1 MTVSVSEATMSANA
15 ATLLD
20 VRGLACR
27 FGGLQAIADL
37 DFTVRAGEIK
47 AVIGPNG
54 AGKTTLFNMISGVTA
69 PTAGQILL
77 SGEPI
82 DLLPPFQRARRG
94 LSRTFQ
100 NLQIFKDMTVLE
112 NVMVGCHTRSQ
123 CATAQAIL
131 RTSRLRVE
139 EQAIRGRSQALL
151 AKLGLSERAHEPAA
165 ALSFGESKLLEIA
178 RALAAAPRLLLLD
191 EPAAGLSHE
200 AALRVGALI
209 RELNRDG
216 LTIVL
221 VEHNMGLVMQIS
233 HSILVLDHGRKIAE
247 GLPAAVRNDPA
258 VLAAYL
264 GEDDDA

>member
-1 MTVSVSEATMSANA
+1 MSEAMPSNSEANA
-15 ATLLD
+15 TTLLD
-20 VRGLACR
+20 VRSLGCR

-37 DFTVRAGEIK
+37 DFSVRDGEIK
-47 AVIGPNG
+47 SIIGPNG

-69 PTAGQILL
+69 PSGGQILL

-82 DLLPPFQRARRG
+82 EPLPAFQRAQRG

-112 NVMVGCHTRSQ
+112 NVLVGCHTRSNSG
-123 CATAQAIL
+123 TAQAIL
-131 RTSRLRVE
+131 RTPRSRAE
-139 EQAIRGRSQALL
+139 EEAIRDRSQALL

-191 EPAAGLSHE
+191 EPAAGLSE
-200 AALRVGALI
+200 DAALRVGAFI

-221 VEHNMGLVMQIS
+221 VEHNMGLVMKIS

-247 GLPAAVRNDPA
+247 GPPAAVRNDPA

>member
-1 MTVSVSEATMSANA
+1 MSETM
-15 ATLLD
+15 TLLG

-37 DFTVRAGEIK
+37 DFGVRQGEIK

-54 AGKTTLFNMISGVTA
+54 AGKTTLFNMISGVIA
-69 PTAGQILL
+69 PSAGQIRL
-77 SGEPI
+77 SGESV
-82 DLLPPFQRARRG
+82 DRLPSFERARLG

-112 NVMVGCHTRSQ
+112 NVMVGRHTRSH
-123 CATAQAIL
+123 CGTLQALL
-131 RTSRLRVE
+131 RTSRSLSE
-139 EQAIRGRSQALL
+139 ERGNRDRSIELL
-151 AKLGLSERAHEPAA
+151 ARLGLSERADEPASS
-165 ALSFGESKLLEIA
+165 LSFGESKLLEIA
-178 RALAAAPRLLLLD
+178 RALAASPRLLLLD
-191 EPAAGLSHE
+191 EPAAGVSHN
-200 AALRVGALI
+200 AAFRVGELI

-216 LTIVL
+216 LTVLL
-221 VEHNMGLVMQIS
+221 VEHNMGLVMDIS

-247 GLPAAVRNDPA
+247 GPPAAVRNDPA

>member
-1 MTVSVSEATMSANA
+1 MSEATATMSANA

-37 DFTVRAGEIK
+37 DFTVRDGEIK

-82 DLLPPFQRARRG
+82 DRLAAFQRARRG

-123 CATAQAIL
+123 CGTAQAIL
-131 RTSRLRVE
+131 RTFRSRAE
-139 EQAIRGRSQALL
+139 EDAIRGRSQALL

-165 ALSFGESKLLEIA
+165 SLSFGESKLLEIA

-191 EPAAGLSHE
+191 EPAAGLSHD
-200 AALRVGALI
+200 AALRVGSLI
-209 RELNRDG
+209 RELNRDR

-221 VEHNMGLVMQIS
+221 VEHNMGLVMEIS

-247 GLPAAVRNDPA
+247 GQPAAVRNDPA

-264 GEDDDA
+264 GEGDDA

>member
-1 MTVSVSEATMSANA
+1 MSEQAAADSEATA
-15 ATLLD
+15 APLLD

-37 DFTVRAGEIK
+37 DFTVRNGEIK

-54 AGKTTLFNMISGVTA
+54 AGKTTLFNMISGVAA
-69 PTAGQILL
+69 PSAGQILL
-77 SGEPI
+77 SGEAI
-82 DLLPPFQRARRG
+82 DRLPAFRRAQRG
-94 LSRTFQ
+94 LGRTFQ

-112 NVMVGCHTRSQ
+112 NVMVGCHTRSH
-123 CATAQAIL
+123 CGTPQAIL
-131 RTSRLRVE
+131 RTPRARTE
-139 EQAIRGRSQALL
+139 EAAIRSRSQALL
-151 AKLGLSERAHEPAA
+151 ARLGLSERSGEPAA
-165 ALSFGESKLLEIA
+165 SLSFGDSKLLEIA

-191 EPAAGLSHE
+191 EPAAGLSHD
-200 AALRVGALI
+200 AALRVGELI

-221 VEHNMGLVMQIS
+221 VEHNMGLVMEIS
-233 HSILVLDHGRKIAE
+233 HSILVLDHGRRIAE
-247 GLPAAVRNDPA
+247 GPPAMVRNDPA